1 MLLARFSS
9 VRVFSGSF
17 LGMADI
23 AYTFCDYQ
31 FYRSWLIMK
40 MIPVSRRTKMSLLSI
55 GLVIFSLVSISWTSE
70 YFDFSQKGN
79 PMTTKRIEVVLKEHT
94 QAIMSIPG
102 VVGVGQGLC
111 EGKPC
116 VKVFVIKKTLDLDQK
131 IPDTLDGYPVMVE
144 ETGEIEALPR
154 SQDP

>member
-1 MLLARFSS
+1 MFLARFSS
-9 VRVFSGSF
+9 VRVFLGSF
-17 LGMADI
+17 LGMADT
-23 AYTFCDYQ
+23 AYTFCDCQ

-55 GLVIFSLVSISWTSE
+55 GFVIFSLVSISWTSE
-70 YFDFSQKGN
+70 YSDFSQKGN
-79 PMTTKRIEVVLKEHT
+79 PMTTKRIEEVLKEHT
-94 QAIMSIPG
+94 QAIMAIPG

-111 EGKPC
+111 KKKPC
-116 VKVFVIKKTLDLDQK
+116 IKVFVIKKTTNLGQR

-154 SQDP
+154 N